1 MNQGLKYLKLQRTAV
16 LSLIAVSFLSAGL
29 LASQSPGSSTHAG
42 VDLMSYNAIGG
53 SAVFESDGSTV
64 ASFIYE
70 SSPEIVS
77 IVAVPR
83 NLGGMLGD
91 PQSQCRH
98 ATPIFTGTFDAGMSQ
113 FESIE
118 ENNQHLGENP
128 SRHDLQFGGIN
139 AGWMEEMGRITHISP
154 DFVYWATTFNE
165 WQERFLGSGI
175 VIDRRGF
182 LIADTSIFADVKD
195 TERICVKLSNGE
207 SFPIGSKTDLAN
219 GVTILRMY
227 SVDSNAIKLGTVSKY
242 GLSIDRSFQ
251 HVKIDELEGAHF
263 DAEVVEGINSEI
275 AEYAQSVKEL
285 EDMLVK
291 FERQLIPLG

>member
-1 MNQGLKYLKLQRTAV
+1 MNKLKHLKLKRTAV
-16 LSLIAVSFLSAGL
+16 ISLIAVTFLSAGL
-29 LASQSPGSSTHAG
+29 LASQSPESSTPAG
-42 VDLMSYNAIGG
+42 VVPMSYNAIGWP
-53 SAVFESDGSTV
+53 VMFESDGSTV

-77 IVAVPR
+77 IVAAPR

-91 PQSQCRH
+91 PQSQCRY
-98 ATPIFTGTFDAGMSQ
+98 ATPIFTGTFDAGMGQ
-113 FESIE
+113 PESIE
-118 ENNQHLGENP
+118 ERNPRSGEDP
-128 SRHDLQFGGIN
+128 SRHNLQFGSIN
-139 AGWMEEMGRITHISP
+139 AGSMEEMSRVTHISP
-154 DFVYWATTFNE
+154 DFAYWAATFDK

-227 SVDSNAIKLGTVSKY
+227 SVDSNSIKLGTVSKY
-242 GLSIDRSFQ
+242 GLSIDRFFK
-251 HVKIDELEGAHF
+251 HVEIDELEGAHF
-263 DAEVVEGINSEI
+263 DAEVLEGINSEI